1 MESVS
6 VRELKN
12 NPSGALRHAREGEMV
27 VVTNRDTP
35 EALLVG
41 LDHLRV
47 PDVKRLRMALAA
59 SLFRDGVI
67 TTGTAARIAGVGRAD
82 MFETLSMLGIGLDGN
97 ASDVAQDTDV
107 IHAWLRRTKAH
118 TRAQTPKRATPAAA
132 RVAATKAATKVATKA
147 ATKVAAKMAAKM
159 AATTAERPAAKPAAK
174 TSRKRQ

>member
-12 NPSGALRHAREGEMV
+12 NPSGALRHAREGAMV
-27 VVTNRDTP
+27 VVTNRDAP

-82 MFETLSMLGIGLDGN
+82 MFETLSRLGIGLDGN
-97 ASDVAQDTDV
+97 ASDVAHDTDV
-107 IHAWLRRTKAH
+107 IHAWLARSKVR
-118 TRAQTPKRATPAAA
+118 TPARSPKPAAPVAA
-132 RVAATKAATKVATKA
+132 RMLVAQPAEKPATKL
-147 ATKVAAKMAAKM
+147 
-159 AATTAERPAAKPAAK
+159 AAK
-174 TSRKRQ
+174 TSRKRR

>member
-12 NPSGALRHAREGEMV
+12 NPSGALRHAREGAMV
-27 VVTNRDTP
+27 VVTNRDAP

-82 MFETLSMLGIGLDGN
+82 MFETLSRLGIGLDGN
-97 ASDVAQDTDV
+97 ASDVAHDTDV
-107 IHAWLRRTKAH
+107 IHAWLARTKVRTPA
-118 TRAQTPKRATPAAA
+118 RTPKRAAPMAA
-132 RVAATKAATKVATKA
+132 RVLATKLGTTPG
-147 ATKVAAKMAAKM
+147 TTPAKKP
-159 AATTAERPAAKPAAK
+159 ATTPAAK
-174 TSRKRQ
+174 TSRKRR

>member
-12 NPSGALRHAREGEMV
+12 NPSAALRHARDGEMV

-82 MFETLSMLGIGLDGN
+82 MFETLSRLGIGLDGN
-97 ASDVAQDTDV
+97 ASDVAHDTDV
-107 IHAWLRRTKAH
+107 IHAWLARTKA
-118 TRAQTPKRATPAAA
+118 RTPKRAAPVAA
-132 RVAATKAATKVATKA
+132 RVPATKLAIKPATKPATKL
-147 ATKVAAKMAAKM
+147 ATKP
-159 AATTAERPAAKPAAK
+159 ATKPATK
-174 TSRKRQ
+174 TSRKRR

>member
-1 MESVS
+1 
-6 VRELKN
+6 
-12 NPSGALRHAREGEMV
+12 MV

-132 RVAATKAATKVATKA
+132 RVAATKAATKVA
-147 ATKVAAKMAAKM
+147 AKM